1 MAFIGAALTLGGVGM
16 GILVGCESN
25 AAGPSLEGLDYQV
38 VAVWLM
44 IVALVLFAPLVV
56 APHNI
61 LGVFGFIFV
70 GLLFVA
76 IPSMIFLEEQ
86 GYRWCNRISHSAVDE
101 ADERATTLA
110 ER

>member
-16 GILVGCESN
+16 SILVGCESN
-25 AAGPSLEGLDYQV
+25 AAGPSFEGLGSQG

-44 IVALVLFAPLVV
+44 IVALVFFAPLVV

-101 ADERATTLA
+101 ADERPTTLA